1 MKRDAAT
8 LAQVSASNPK
18 MSTWLAA
25 NAGSGKTR
33 VLTDR
38 VARLL
43 LDGVPPEKIL
53 CLTYTKAA
61 ASEMQNRLFQRL
73 GDWAMMPDAKLR
85 DSLTAL
91 GASNIAPA
99 VLSDARRLFA
109 KAIET
114 PGGLKIQTIH
124 SFCASLL
131 RRFPLEAGV
140 SPAFTEMDDRAAKT
154 LREDVMD
161 EIAIEAPDAMA
172 ALASHFTGAE
182 LDGFLQ
188 EVLGRKEIFAQ
199 DATEDEL
206 REAGGLPTGVDEA
219 MILETVFHGAEAEL
233 LRDVAT
239 VLQGCIGKSD
249 VQLGESLALL
259 DCSTPNLF
267 LIAQLEKLFLT
278 AKGKSAGHPR
288 TYPPTKDAKQALG
301 ALLDPFD
308 ALRLRISEAR
318 PMRQALDAHR
328 RNLALHQFARAYL
341 PRLEAH
347 KQARAWLDF
356 DDLILKARALLT
368 DPNVAAWVLFR
379 LDGGIDHILVDE
391 AQDTAPRQW
400 DVVRLLA
407 HEFTA
412 GRGARADTDRTIFV
426 VGDQKQSIYSFQGAD
441 PDAFEAMRAHFDE
454 SLSAIGQPLQRQ
466 DLLHSFRS
474 SKAVLDLVDASF
486 TGDLK
491 RGMGDRVEH
500 VAFKEDLPGRVDLW
514 DWVDETEKA
523 EKKDWFDPVDTVG
536 DDHHSVILARQI
548 AATIKDRLLHGQIT
562 EIKREDGRDVE
573 KTRRIEAGDFL
584 ILVQRRSTLFHE
596 IIRACKDAGLPMAGA
611 DRLRIGAELGVK
623 DLTALMRYLATPE
636 DDLSLAA
643 VLRSPLCG
651 LSEAELF
658 DLAHG
663 RANYLRAALEDQ
675 KARFG
680 SVYDMLKDLRDNADY
695 LRPYDLLERALTRHN
710 GREKLLARLGMEA
723 DEGIAAL
730 LDQAM
735 AYERADIPSLTGFLE
750 WLARDEVTIK
760 RQMDSAGDAIR
771 VMTVHG
777 AKGLEAPIVIL
788 PDTGQVRNSVRDDV
802 LDRNGVALWKAKS
815 EDLPPVQIDLTHDIK
830 TRQLEERM
838 RLLYVA
844 MTRAESWLIVCGAG
858 KPAKLEDGG
867 WYAVAEAGM
876 AAMGATGGRL
886 EHLQWPDDLP
896 RRDAKAPQVRDALP
910 EWAETEAAAP
920 VAATEPLSPSKFDGP
935 KALADPSGMAL
946 SEDDAKTRGTALHRL
961 LEHLPGAADPVG
973 LANRLGRYGP
983 NNEDLLPLAQ
993 AVLSEPSL
1001 AHVFAKGT
1009 LAEITLT
1016 AKLPSIGGR
1025 AVLGTVDRLII
1036 DRDRILAVDFK
1047 SNTVV
1052 PSAPEKTPS
1061 GLLAQMGAYLEM
1073 LEQLY
1078 PEKTVDVAVLWT
1090 QTAQLSVLPHDI
1102 VRRALVAAH
1111 TS

>member
-8 LAQVSASNPK
+8 QAQVAAADPK
-18 MSTWLAA
+18 ASTWLAA

-43 LDGVPPEKIL
+43 LDGVPPQRIL

-73 GDWAMMPDAKLR
+73 GDWAMMPNAELR

-91 GASNIAPA
+91 GASEIAPD
-99 VLSDARRLFA
+99 VLSEARRLFA

-140 SPAFTEMDDRAAKT
+140 SPAFTEMDDRAAKA
-154 LREDVMD
+154 LREEVME
-161 EIAIEAPDAMA
+161 EIALREPDAMA
-172 ALASHFTGAE
+172 ALARHFTGAE

-188 EVLGRKEIFAQ
+188 EVLGREELF
-199 DATEDEL
+199 DAPVSEAEL
-206 REAGGLPTGVDEA
+206 RQAGGLGEGVTEA
-219 MILETVFHGAEAEL
+219 TILDAVFHGDEAAM
-233 LRDVAT
+233 LRDIAA
-239 VLQGCIGKSD
+239 VLQACTGKTD
-249 VQLGESLALL
+249 AKLGRDLALL
-259 DCSTPNLF
+259 DCSAPNLA
-267 LIAQLEKLFLT
+267 LLAQLEGLFLS
-278 AKGKSAGHPR
+278 ASGKSAGLPKSH
-288 TYPPTKDAKQALG
+288 PPTKAAKEAFG

-308 ALRLRISEAR
+308 ALRMRVSEAR
-318 PMRQALDAHR
+318 PMRQALAAHHR
-328 RNLALHQFARAYL
+328 TVALHSFARAYL
-341 PRLEAH
+341 PLLEAR

-356 DDLILKARALLT
+356 DDLILKARGLLT
-368 DPNVAAWVLFR
+368 DPSVAAWVLFR

-407 HEFTA
+407 QEFTA
-412 GRGARADTDRTIFV
+412 GQGARADTERTIFV

-454 SLSAIGQPLQRQ
+454 ALTAIGQPLQRQ

-474 SKAVLDLVDASF
+474 SKAVLGLVDASF
-486 TGDLK
+486 TGDLM

-500 VAFKEDLPGRVDLW
+500 VAFKQDLPGRVDLW

-562 EIKREDGRDVE
+562 EVKRVDGRDVQE
-573 KTRRIEAGDFL
+573 TRRIEAGDFL

-651 LSEAELF
+651 LSEGELF

-663 RANYLRAALEDQ
+663 RPNYLTRALEEQ
-675 KARFG
+675 KDRFAHV
-680 SVYDMLKDLRDNADY
+680 SEMLRDLRNSADY
-695 LRPYDLLERALTRHN
+695 LRPYDLLERVLTRHN
-710 GREKLLARLGMEA
+710 GREKLLARLGVEA

-788 PDTGQVRNSVRDDV
+788 PDTGQMRNSVRDDV
-802 LDRNGVALWKAKS
+802 LNRDGVALWKAKS
-815 EDLPPVQIDLTHDIK
+815 DDMPPAQVELAEQIK
-830 TRQLEERM
+830 TRQREERM

-844 MTRAESWLIVCGAG
+844 MTRAESWLIICGAG

-876 AAMGATGGRL
+876 AKAGAVDGRL
-886 EHLQWPDDLP
+886 EHLQWPEDLP
-896 RRDAKAPQVRDALP
+896 RRDSEAAPQRTALP
-910 EWAETEAAAP
+910 AWAEVKAAMPEP
-920 VAATEPLSPSKFDGP
+920 VLEPLSPSKLDGP
-935 KALADPSGMAL
+935 KALPDPSGVAL
-946 SEDDAKTRGTALHRL
+946 SEEDAKARGTALHRL
-961 LEHLPGAADPVG
+961 LEHLPHAPDAMD

-983 NNEDLLPLAQ
+983 NDEDLLPLAQ
-993 AVLSEPSL
+993 TVLAEPSV
-1001 AHVFAKGT
+1001 AHIFATGT
-1009 LAEITLT
+1009 LAEVTLT
-1016 AKLPSIGGR
+1016 AKLPSLDGR
-1025 AVLGTVDRLII
+1025 AMLGTIDRLII
-1036 DRDRILAVDFK
+1036 DDDRILAVDFK
-1047 SNTVV
+1047 SNVVV
-1052 PSAPEKTPS
+1052 PDAPEKTPS
-1061 GLLAQMGAYLEM
+1061 GILAQMGAYLEM

-1078 PEKTVDVAVLWT
+1078 PQKSVEVAILWT
-1090 QTAQLSVLPHDI
+1090 QNARLMTLPHDI
-1102 VRRALVAAH
+1102 VRHALVATH

>member
-8 LAQVSASNPK
+8 QAQVAAANPK
-18 MSTWLAA
+18 ASTWLSA

-43 LDGVPPEKIL
+43 LDGVPPQRIL

-91 GASNIAPA
+91 GASDIAPE
-99 VLSDARRLFA
+99 VMSEARRLFA

-140 SPAFTEMDDRAAKT
+140 SPAFSEMDDRAAKA
-154 LREDVMD
+154 LREDVM
-161 EIAIEAPDAMA
+161 EEVALQAPDAMDA
-172 ALASHFTGAE
+172 FAQHFTGAE
-182 LDGFLQ
+182 MDGFLQ
-188 EVLGRKEIFAQ
+188 ELLGRKDLFASPTS
-199 DATEDEL
+199 DADL
-206 REAGGLPTGVDEA
+206 RSAGGLADGISEA
-219 MILETVFHGAEAEL
+219 TLLDAVFHGEEAAM
-233 LRDVAT
+233 LRDVAAI
-239 VLQGCIGKSD
+239 LQGCSGKSD
-249 VQLGESLALL
+249 GQLGQSLAIL
-259 DCSTPNLF
+259 DCTSPSQPL
-267 LIAQLEKLFLT
+267 LARLEKLFL
-278 AKGKSAGHPR
+278 AGSGKSEGLPKAH
-288 TYPPTKDAKQALG
+288 PPTKGAKEALG
-301 ALLDPFD
+301 AMLDPFD
-308 ALRLRISEAR
+308 ALRMRVSEAR
-318 PMRQALDAHR
+318 PMRQALAAHA
-328 RNLALHQFARAYL
+328 RNVALHKFAHAYL

-347 KQARAWLDF
+347 KQAHAWLDF

-368 DPNVAAWVLFR
+368 DPSVAAWVLFR

-407 HEFTA
+407 QEFTA
-412 GRGARADTDRTIFV
+412 GEGARADTERTIFV

-454 SLSAIGQPLQRQ
+454 ALTAIGQPLQRQ

-474 SKAVLDLVDASF
+474 SKAVLGLVDASF
-486 TGDLK
+486 TGDLM

-500 VAFKEDLPGRVDLW
+500 VAFKGDLPGRVDLW
-514 DWVDETEKA
+514 DWVDESEKA

-536 DDHHSVILARQI
+536 DDHHSVVLARQI

-562 EIKREDGRDVE
+562 EIKRVDGQDVPE
-573 KTRRIEAGDFL
+573 TRRVEAGDFL

-596 IIRACKDAGLPMAGA
+596 IIRACKDLNLPMAGA

-636 DDLSLAA
+636 DDLSLAS

-658 DLAHG
+658 DLAYG
-663 RANYLRAALEDQ
+663 RSNYLREALEAGQ
-675 KARFG
+675 KRFQ
-680 SVYDMLKDLRDNADY
+680 SVYDMLQDLRNNADY
-695 LRPYDLLERALTRHN
+695 LRPYDLLERVLTRHN
-710 GREKLLARLGMEA
+710 GREKLLARLGIEA

-735 AYERADIPSLTGFLE
+735 AYERADVPSLTGFLE

-788 PDTGQVRNSVRDDV
+788 PDTGQVTNTVRDDV
-802 LDRNGVALWKAKS
+802 LHRDGVAFWKASSK
-815 EDLPPVQIDLTHDIK
+815 DMPAVQIELTNEIK
-830 TRQLEERM
+830 TRQREERM

-844 MTRAESWLIVCGAG
+844 MTRAESWLIICGAG
-858 KPAKLEDGG
+858 KPAKLDDGG

-876 AAMGATGGRL
+876 AAAGANDGRL
-886 EHLQWPDDLP
+886 EHLQWPEDLP
-896 RRDAKAPQVRDALP
+896 AREAKVAVEHAALP
-910 EWAETEAAAP
+910 DWATTNAP
-920 VAATEPLSPSKFDGP
+920 ERPDTSEPLSPSKLNGA
-935 KALADPSGMAL
+935 KALPDPSGTAL
-946 SEDDAKTRGTALHRL
+946 SEDDAKLRGTVLHRL
-961 LEHLPGAADPVG
+961 LEHLPHAADPMD

-983 NNEDLLPLAQ
+983 NDEDLLPLAQ
-993 AVLSEPSL
+993 SVLAAPAL
-1001 AHVFAKGT
+1001 AHIFADGT

-1016 AKLPSIGGR
+1016 AKLPSIGGQ
-1025 AVLGTVDRLII
+1025 ATLGTIDRLII
-1036 DRDRILAVDFK
+1036 DDDRILAVDFK
-1047 SNTVV
+1047 SNMVV
-1052 PSAPEKTPS
+1052 PSTPEKTPS
-1061 GLLAQMGAYLEM
+1061 GISAQMGAYLEM

-1078 PEKTVDVAVLWT
+1078 PEKSVEVAILWT
-1090 QTAQLSVLPHDI
+1090 QTAQLMTLPHDI
-1102 VRRALVAAH
+1102 VRSALVAAH
-1111 TS
+1111 IS

>member
-8 LAQVSASNPK
+8 QAQVAAANPK
-18 MSTWLAA
+18 ASTWLAA

-43 LDGVPPEKIL
+43 LDGVPPQRIL

-85 DSLTAL
+85 ESLTAL
-91 GASNIAPA
+91 GAEDIAPD
-99 VLSDARRLFA
+99 VLSEARRLFA

-140 SPAFTEMDDRAAKT
+140 SPAFTEMDDRAAKA
-154 LREDVMD
+154 LREDVMEEVALQD
-161 EIAIEAPDAMA
+161 PDAMA
-172 ALASHFTGAE
+172 AFAQHFSGAE
-182 LDGFLQ
+182 VDGFLQ
-188 EVLGRKEIFAQ
+188 ELLGRKELFDSAAT
-199 DATEDEL
+199 DADL
-206 REAGGLPTGVDEA
+206 RAAGGLGSGVTEA
-219 MILETVFHGAEAEL
+219 VVLESVFHGNEAAM
-233 LRDVAT
+233 LRDVAA
-239 VLQGCIGKSD
+239 VLQSCTGKSD
-249 VQLGESLALL
+249 MQLGQSLAML
-259 DCSTPNLF
+259 DCSTPSLA
-267 LIAQLEKLFLT
+267 LLTQLEKLFLS
-278 AKGKSAGHPR
+278 ASGKSEGLPKLH
-288 TYPPTKDAKQALG
+288 PPTKGAKEAFG

-308 ALRLRISEAR
+308 ALRMRVSEAR
-318 PMRQALDAHR
+318 PIRQALAAHA
-328 RNLALHQFARAYL
+328 RNLALHKFAQAYL
-341 PRLEAH
+341 PRLDSL
-347 KQARAWLDF
+347 KQSHAWLDF
-356 DDLILKARALLT
+356 DDLILKARGLLT
-368 DPNVAAWVLFR
+368 DPSVAAWVLFR

-407 HEFTA
+407 QEFTA
-412 GRGARADTDRTIFV
+412 GQGARADTERTIFV

-454 SLSAIGQPLQRQ
+454 ALTAIGQPLQRQ

-474 SKAVLDLVDASF
+474 SRAVLGLVDASF
-486 TGDLK
+486 TGDLM
-491 RGMGDRVEH
+491 RGMGGRVEH
-500 VAFKEDLPGRVDLW
+500 VAFKQDLPGRVDQW
-514 DWVDETEKA
+514 DWIDETEKA

-536 DDHHSVILARQI
+536 DDHHSVLLARQI

-562 EIKREDGRDVE
+562 EVKRVDGRDVQE
-573 KTRRIEAGDFL
+573 TRRIMAGDFL

-651 LSEAELF
+651 LSEGELF

-663 RANYLRAALEDQ
+663 RPNYLTRALEEQ
-675 KARFG
+675 KDRFAHV
-680 SVYDMLKDLRDNADY
+680 SEMLRDLRNSADY
-695 LRPYDLLERALTRHN
+695 LRPYDLLERVLTRHN
-710 GREKLLARLGMEA
+710 GREKLLARLGIEA

-802 LDRNGVALWKAKS
+802 LNRDGVALWKAKS
-815 EDLPPVQIDLTHDIK
+815 DDMPPAQVELSDEIK
-830 TRQLEERM
+830 KRQREERM

-844 MTRAESWLIVCGAG
+844 MTRAESWLIICGAG

-876 AAMGATGGRL
+876 AKAGVVDGRL
-886 EHLQWPDDLP
+886 AHLNWPDDLP
-896 RRDAKAPQVRDALP
+896 RREAEAKPERAALPAWVETKAPTV
-910 EWAETEAAAP
+910 AP
-920 VAATEPLSPSKFDGP
+920 TPEPLSPSKFEGA
-935 KALADPSGMAL
+935 KALPDPSGAAL
-946 SEDDAKTRGTALHRL
+946 SEEDAKARGTALHRL
-961 LEHLPGAADPVG
+961 FEHLPHAADPMD

-983 NNEDLLPLAQ
+983 NEEDLYPLAQ
-993 AVLSEPSL
+993 AVLGDPSL
-1001 AHVFAKGT
+1001 AHIFADGT
-1009 LAEITLT
+1009 LAEVTLT
-1016 AKLPSIGGR
+1016 AKLPSLGGQV
-1025 AVLGTVDRLII
+1025 VLGTIDRLII
-1036 DRDRILAVDFK
+1036 EDDRILAVDFK
-1047 SNTVV
+1047 SNVV
-1052 PSAPEKTPS
+1052 LPDTAEKTPTGILS
-1061 GLLAQMGAYLEM
+1061 QMGAYLEM

-1078 PEKTVDVAVLWT
+1078 PQKSVEVAILWT
-1090 QTAQLSVLPHDI
+1090 QSAQLMTLPHDI
-1102 VRRALVAAH
+1102 VRCALVAAH

>member
-8 LAQVSASNPK
+8 AAQVAAADPK
-18 MSTWLAA
+18 ASTWLAA

-43 LDGVPPEKIL
+43 LDGVPPQRIL

-73 GDWAMMPDAKLR
+73 GDWAMMPDSKLR

-91 GASNIAPA
+91 GASEIAPQ
-99 VLSDARRLFA
+99 VLADARRLFA

-140 SPAFTEMDDRAAKT
+140 SPAFAEMDDRAAKA
-154 LREDVMD
+154 LREDVM
-161 EIAIEAPDAMA
+161 EEVALHAPDAMA
-172 ALASHFTGAE
+172 AFAQHFSGAE
-182 LDGFLQ
+182 MDGFLQ
-188 EVLGRKEIFAQ
+188 ELLGRKELFA
-199 DATEDEL
+199 DALSDDAL
-206 REAGGLPTGVDEA
+206 KAAGGLDASISEDV
-219 MILETVFHGAEAEL
+219 ILQSVFHGGEAEL
-233 LRDVAT
+233 LRDVGA
-239 VLQGCIGKSD
+239 VLQGCTGKSD
-249 VQLGESLALL
+249 VQLGQSLSLLDCTAPSLALL
-259 DCSTPNLF
+259 
-267 LIAQLEKLFLT
+267 AQFEKLFLG
-278 AKGKSAGHPR
+278 ASGKSAGLPKG
-288 TYPPTKDAKQALG
+288 YPPTKGAKEALA

-308 ALRLRISEAR
+308 ALRMRVSEAR
-318 PMRQALDAHR
+318 PLR
-328 RNLALHQFARAYL
+328 LALSAHAKNAALHRFAQAYL

-347 KQARAWLDF
+347 KQGRAWLDF

-368 DPNVAAWVLFR
+368 DPSVAAWVLFR

-407 HEFTA
+407 QEFTA
-412 GRGARADTDRTIFV
+412 GQGARADTERTIFV

-454 SLSAIGQPLQRQ
+454 ALSAIGHPLKRQ

-500 VAFKEDLPGRVDLW
+500 VAFKQDLPGRVDLW
-514 DWVDETEKA
+514 DWIEETEKA
-523 EKKDWFDPVDTVG
+523 DNKDWFDPVDTVG

-562 EIKREDGRDVE
+562 EVKRVDGRDEQV
-573 KTRRIEAGDFL
+573 TRRIEAGDFL

-596 IIRACKDAGLPMAGA
+596 IIRACKNLGLPMAGA

-636 DDLSLAA
+636 DDLSLAV

-663 RANYLRAALEDQ
+663 REKYLRGALERQ
-675 KARFG
+675 KARFKPI
-680 SVYDMLKDLRDNADY
+680 YDMLRDLRDNADY
-695 LRPYDLLERALTRHN
+695 LRPYDLLERALTHHD
-710 GREKLLARLGMEA
+710 GRNKLLSRLGVEA

-760 RQMDSAGDAIR
+760 RQMDSAGNAIR

-788 PDTGQVRNSVRDDV
+788 PDTGQVANSVRDDI
-802 LDRNGVALWKAKS
+802 LNHDGVAFWKVSAK
-815 EDLPPVQIDLTHDIK
+815 DMPQVQVQLSDEIK
-830 TRQLEERM
+830 ARQREERM

-844 MTRAESWLIVCGAG
+844 MTRAESWLIICGAG
-858 KPAKLEDGG
+858 KPAKFEDGG

-876 AAMGATGGRL
+876 AALGADDGRVA
-886 EHLQWPDDLP
+886 HLDWPQDLGP
-896 RRDAKAPQVRDALP
+896 RAAEAAVVRAALP
-910 EWAETEAAAP
+910 DWVLSNAP
-920 VAATEPLSPSKFDGP
+920 PPPATSEPVSPSKLNGA
-935 KALADPSGMAL
+935 KALPDPSGTAL
-946 SEDDAKTRGTALHRL
+946 SEEDAKLRGTVLHRL
-961 LEHLPGAADPVG
+961 LEHLPHAEDPMD

-983 NNEDLLPLAQ
+983 YEEDLFPLAQ
-993 AVLSEPSL
+993 RVVDTPAL
-1001 AHVFAKGT
+1001 AHIFARDA
-1009 LAEITLT
+1009 LAEVTLT
-1016 AKLPSIGGR
+1016 AKLPSLGGQSM
-1025 AVLGTVDRLII
+1025 LGTIDRLII
-1036 DRDRILAVDFK
+1036 GPDRILAVDFK
-1047 SNTVV
+1047 SNVVV
-1052 PSAPEKTPS
+1052 PDTPEKTPS
-1061 GLLAQMGAYLEM
+1061 GILAQMGAYLEM

-1078 PEKTVDVAVLWT
+1078 PAKTVEVAILWT
-1090 QTAQLSVLPHDI
+1090 QSAQLMPLPHDI
-1102 VRRALVAAH
+1102 VRLALGAAH

>member
-8 LAQVSASNPK
+8 QAQVAAANPK
-18 MSTWLAA
+18 ASTWLAA

-43 LDGVPPEKIL
+43 LAGVPPQRVL

-73 GDWAMMPDAKLR
+73 GDWAMMPDDKLR

-91 GASNIAPA
+91 GASDIAPD
-99 VLSDARRLFA
+99 VLSQARRLFA

-140 SPAFTEMDDRAAKT
+140 SPAFTEMDDRAAKA
-154 LREDVMD
+154 LRENVM
-161 EIAIEAPDAMA
+161 EEVALQVPGAIAAFAQ
-172 ALASHFTGAE
+172 HFSGAE
-182 LDGFLQ
+182 MDGFLQ
-188 EVLGRKEIFAQ
+188 EVLGRKELFSTLTS
-199 DATEDEL
+199 DADL
-206 REAGGLPTGVDEA
+206 RIAGGLSDDVSEA
-219 MILETVFHGAEAEL
+219 TILESVFHGGEAAM
-233 LRDVAT
+233 LRDVGA
-239 VLQGCIGKSD
+239 VLQSCTGKTD
-249 VQLGESLALL
+249 AQLGRDLVLL
-259 DCSTPNLF
+259 DGSTPGLS
-267 LIAQLEKLFLT
+267 LLVRLEKLFLT
-278 AKGKSAGHPR
+278 GSGKSEGLPR
-288 TYPPTKDAKQALG
+288 MHPPTKSAKDALG

-308 ALRLRISEAR
+308 ALRMRVSEAR
-318 PMRQALDAHR
+318 PKRQALAAHT
-328 RNLALHQFARAYL
+328 RNLALHSFAQAYL

-347 KQARAWLDF
+347 KQAHAWLDF

-368 DPNVAAWVLFR
+368 DPSVAAWVLFR

-407 HEFTA
+407 QEFTA
-412 GRGARADTDRTIFV
+412 GQGARADTERTIFV

-441 PDAFEAMRAHFDE
+441 PDAFEAMRAHFDK
-454 SLSAIGQPLQRQ
+454 SLTAIGQPLQRQ

-500 VAFKEDLPGRVDLW
+500 VAFKQDLPGRVDLW
-514 DWVDETEKA
+514 DWIDETEKA
-523 EKKDWFDPVDTVG
+523 EKRDWFDPVDTVG

-562 EIKREDGRDVE
+562 EIKRVDGRDVQA
-573 KTRRIEAGDFL
+573 TRRIEAGDFL

-663 RANYLRAALEDQ
+663 RPNYLTRALEEQ
-675 KARFG
+675 KGRFV
-680 SVYDMLKDLRDNADY
+680 SVKDMLKDLRDNADY
-695 LRPYDLLERALTRHN
+695 LRPYDLLERVLTRHT
-710 GREKLLARLGMEA
+710 GREKLLSRLGAEA

-788 PDTGQVRNSVRDDV
+788 PDTGQVANTVRDDV
-802 LDRNGVALWKAKS
+802 LNGDGVAFWKANSK
-815 EDLPPVQIDLTHDIK
+815 DMPAVQVALTNDIK
-830 TRQLEERM
+830 SRQREERM

-844 MTRAESWLIVCGAG
+844 MTRSESWLIICGAG
-858 KPAKLEDGG
+858 KPAKLDDGG

-876 AAMGATGGRL
+876 SVAGANDGRL
-886 EHLQWPDDLP
+886 EHLPWPEDLG
-896 RRDAKAPQVRDALP
+896 RREPKVIQDRAALPAWAKGKAPAALHML
-910 EWAETEAAAP
+910 
-920 VAATEPLSPSKFDGP
+920 EPISPSKLDGP
-935 KALADPSGMAL
+935 KALPDPSGTAL
-946 SEDDAKTRGTALHRL
+946 SEDDAKARGTALHRL
-961 LEHLPGAADPVG
+961 LEHLPNAADPMEM
-973 LANRLGRYGP
+973 ANRLGRYGP
-983 NNEDLLPLAQ
+983 NDEDLLPLAQ
-993 AVLSEPSL
+993 TVLQTPSL
-1001 AHVFAKGT
+1001 THIFAHGS
-1009 LAEITLT
+1009 LAEVTLT
-1016 AKLPSIGGR
+1016 AKLPSLGGR
-1025 AVLGTVDRLII
+1025 AVLGTIDRLII
-1036 DRDRILAVDFK
+1036 EKDRILAVDFK

-1052 PSAPEKTPS
+1052 PSTPENTPS
-1061 GLLAQMGAYLEM
+1061 GILAQMGAYLEM

-1078 PEKTVDVAVLWT
+1078 PEKSVEVAILWT
-1090 QTAQLSVLPHDI
+1090 QTAQIITLPHDI
-1102 VRRALVAAH
+1102 VRSALVAAH

>member
-8 LAQVSASNPK
+8 MAQVAAADPK
-18 MSTWLAA
+18 ASTWLAA

-43 LDGVPPEKIL
+43 LDGVPPQRIL

-73 GDWAMMPDAKLR
+73 GDWAMMPDAQLR

-91 GASNIAPA
+91 GADNIAPD

-140 SPAFTEMDDRAAKT
+140 SPAFAEMDDRAAKA
-154 LREDVMD
+154 LREDVM
-161 EIAIEAPDAMA
+161 EEVAIQAPDAMA
-172 ALASHFTGAE
+172 AFAQHFSGGET
-182 LDGFLQ
+182 DGFLQ
-188 EVLGRKEIFAQ
+188 ELLGRKELFAAAAT
-199 DATEDEL
+199 DAEL
-206 REAGGLPTGVDEA
+206 RAAGGLAEGVTEA
-219 MILETVFHGAEAEL
+219 TLLDAVFHGGEADL
-233 LRDVAT
+233 LRDVAS
-239 VLQGCIGKSD
+239 VLQGCTGKSD
-249 VQLGESLALL
+249 VALGQNLARLNCTTPSLALL
-259 DCSTPNLF
+259 PRF
-267 LIAQLEKLFLT
+267 EKLFLG
-278 AKGKSAGHPR
+278 ASGKSAGLPKAH
-288 TYPPTKDAKQALG
+288 PPTKGAKEALG

-308 ALRLRISEAR
+308 ALRMRVSDAR
-318 PMRQALDAHR
+318 PMRQALAAHHR
-328 RNLALHQFARAYL
+328 TAALHTFAQAYL

-347 KQARAWLDF
+347 KQNRAWLDF

-368 DPNVAAWVLFR
+368 DPGVAAWVLFR

-407 HEFTA
+407 QEFTA
-412 GRGARADTDRTIFV
+412 GQGARHDTERTIFV

-441 PDAFEAMRAHFDE
+441 PDAFEAMRTHFDDA
-454 SLSAIGQPLQRQ
+454 LGAIGQPLQRQ

-474 SKAVLDLVDASF
+474 SKAVLGLVDASF

-491 RGMGDRVEH
+491 RGMGDKVEH
-500 VAFKEDLPGRVDLW
+500 LAFKEHLPGRVDLW
-514 DWVDETEKA
+514 DWVEETKKA
-523 EKKDWFDPVDTVG
+523 DNKDWFNPIDTVS
-536 DDHHSVILARQI
+536 DDHHSVVLARQI
-548 AATIKDRLLHGQIT
+548 AMTIKDRLLHGQIT
-562 EIKREDGRDVE
+562 EVKRVDGQDKQV
-573 KTRRIEAGDFL
+573 TRRIEAGDFL

-596 IIRACKDAGLPMAGA
+596 IIRACKDLGLPMAGA
-611 DRLRIGAELGVK
+611 DRLRIGAEIGVK
-623 DLTALMRYLATPE
+623 DLTALLRYLATPE

-651 LSEAELF
+651 LTEAELF

-663 RANYLRAALEDQ
+663 RGSYLTRALGEQ
-675 KARFG
+675 KERFAH
-680 SVYDMLKDLRDNADY
+680 VDAMLRDLRDNADY
-695 LRPYDLLERALTRHN
+695 LRPYDLLERALTHHN
-710 GREKLLARLGMEA
+710 GRDRLLSRLGMEA
-723 DEGIAAL
+723 EEGIAAL

-760 RQMDSAGDAIR
+760 RQMDSAGNAIR

-788 PDTGQVRNSVRDDV
+788 PDTGQIKNSVRDDI
-802 LDRNGVALWKAKS
+802 LQRGGTALWKAKS
-815 EDLPPVQIDLTHDIK
+815 EDLPPAQVELTNDIK
-830 TRQLEERM
+830 TRQREEKM

-844 MTRAESWLIVCGAG
+844 MTRAESWLIICGAG
-858 KPAKLEDGG
+858 KVAKLEDGG

-876 AAMGATGGRL
+876 ASMGAEDGRI
-886 EHLQWPDDLP
+886 EHLHWPDDLE
-896 RRDAKAPQVRDALP
+896 RRPDS
-910 EWAETEAAAP
+910 
-920 VAATEPLSPSKFDGP
+920 TEPERTSLPDWVGTKAAEPPKSTDPISPSKLGGA
-935 KALADPSGMAL
+935 KALPDPSGKAL
-946 SEDDAKTRGTALHRL
+946 SEDDAKLRGTALHRL
-961 LEHLPGAADPVG
+961 LEHLPQAGDPTD
-973 LANRLGRYGP
+973 LANRLGRHGP
-983 NNEDLLPLAQ
+983 DGEDLLPIALSVVNAPALSPIFAQ
-993 AVLSEPSL
+993 GA
-1001 AHVFAKGT
+1001 
-1009 LAEITLT
+1009 LAEVTLT
-1016 AKLPSIGGR
+1016 AKLPSLGGQ
-1025 AVLGTVDRLII
+1025 AALGTIDRLII
-1036 DRDRILAVDFK
+1036 EDTRILAVDFK
-1047 SNTVV
+1047 SNVVV
-1052 PSAPEKTPS
+1052 PASPEQTPS
-1061 GLLAQMGAYLEM
+1061 GILAQMGAYLEM

-1078 PEKTVDVAVLWT
+1078 PQKTVEVAILWT
-1090 QTAQLSVLPHDI
+1090 QSAQLMPLPHDI
-1102 VRRALVAAH
+1102 VRSALASAH

>member
-8 LAQVSASNPK
+8 LAQVAAADPK
-18 MSTWLAA
+18 ASTWLAA

-43 LDGVPPEKIL
+43 LEGVPPQRIL

-73 GDWAMMPDAKLR
+73 GDWAMMPDDKLR
-85 DSLTAL
+85 DSLNAL
-91 GASNIAPA
+91 GAPHIAPD
-99 VLSDARRLFA
+99 VLSEARRLFA

-140 SPAFTEMDDRAAKT
+140 SPAFSEMDDRAAKA
-154 LREDVMD
+154 LREDVMED
-161 EIAIEAPDAMA
+161 IALHAPDAMSA
-172 ALASHFTGAE
+172 FAQYFSGAE
-182 LDGFLQ
+182 TDSFLQ
-188 EVLGRKEIFAQ
+188 EVLGRKELFGTSKTDTDLRAAGELAEGVSE
-199 DATEDEL
+199 AT
-206 REAGGLPTGVDEA
+206 
-219 MILETVFHGAEAEL
+219 ILDQVFHGNEAAL
-233 LRDVAT
+233 LRDVAA
-239 VLQGCIGKSD
+239 VLQSCTGKSD
-249 VQLGESLALL
+249 VQLGQSLSLLECNTPSLALL
-259 DCSTPNLF
+259 TRF
-267 LIAQLEKLFLT
+267 EKLFLGASGKT
-278 AKGKSAGHPR
+278 AGLPKTH
-288 TYPPTKDAKQALG
+288 PPTKGAKEALG

-308 ALRLRISEAR
+308 ALRMRVSEAR
-318 PMRQALDAHR
+318 PMRQALAAHHKTV
-328 RNLALHQFARAYL
+328 ALHSFAQEYL
-341 PRLEAH
+341 PRLEAY
-347 KQARAWLDF
+347 KQSRAWLDF

-368 DPNVAAWVLFR
+368 DPSVAAWVLFR

-407 HEFTA
+407 QEFTA
-412 GRGARADTDRTIFV
+412 GQGARADTERTIFV

-454 SLSAIGQPLQRQ
+454 ALSAIGHPLQRQ

-486 TGDLK
+486 KGDLK

-500 VAFKEDLPGRVDLW
+500 VAFKEQLPGRVDLW
-514 DWVDETEKA
+514 DWVEET
-523 EKKDWFDPVDTVG
+523 KKTDNEDWFNPVDTVSE
-536 DDHHSVILARQI
+536 DHHSVILARQI
-548 AATIKDRLLHGQIT
+548 AYTIKDRLAHGQIT
-562 EIKREDGRDVE
+562 EIKRIDGQDQHV
-573 KTRRIEAGDFL
+573 TRRIEAGDFL
-584 ILVQRRSTLFHE
+584 ILVQRRSTLFYE
-596 IIRACKDAGLPMAGA
+596 IIRACKDADLPMAGA
-611 DRLRIGAELGVK
+611 DRLRIGAEIGVK
-623 DLTALMRYLATPE
+623 DLTALLRFLATPE

-651 LSEAELF
+651 LSEADLF
-658 DLAHG
+658 DLAHN
-663 RANYLRAALEDQ
+663 RDSYLRGALEAKKKQ
-675 KARFG
+675 FQP
-680 SVYDMLKDLRDNADY
+680 VYDMLTDLRNKADY
-695 LRPYDLLERALTRHN
+695 LRPYDLLERALTHHN
-710 GREKLLARLGMEA
+710 GRDKLLSRLGVEA

-760 RQMDSAGDAIR
+760 RQMDSAGNAIR

-788 PDTGQVRNSVRDDV
+788 PDTGQVKNSVRDDI
-802 LDRNGVALWKAKS
+802 LDKDGTALWKTKS
-815 EDLPPVQIDLTHDIK
+815 DDLPPAQKELTEDIK
-830 TRQLEERM
+830 TRQREERM

-844 MTRAESWLIVCGAG
+844 MTRAESWLIICGAG

-876 AAMGATGGRL
+876 ASLTTEDGRFS
-886 EHLQWPDDLP
+886 HLAWPEDTTP
-896 RRDAKAPQVRDALP
+896 R
-910 EWAETEAAAP
+910 AP
-920 VAATEPLSPSKFDGP
+920 VAAQEHAALPDWVTTSPPPAPSSMEPLSPSKLAGA
-935 KALADPSGMAL
+935 KALPDPSGTAL
-946 SEDDAKTRGTALHRL
+946 SEDDAKMRGTLLHGL
-961 LEHLPGAADPVG
+961 LEHLPHADDPVD

-983 NNEDLLPLAQ
+983 GNEDLLPLAQ
-993 AVLSEPSL
+993 AVLNAPSL
-1001 AHVFAKGT
+1001 AHIFAEGT
-1009 LAEITLT
+1009 LAEVTLT
-1016 AKLPSIGGR
+1016 AKLPSLGGQP
-1025 AVLGTVDRLII
+1025 VLGTIDRLIF
-1036 DRDRILAVDFK
+1036 DGDRILAVDFK
-1047 SNTVV
+1047 SNAVV
-1052 PSAPEKTPS
+1052 PNHPEKTPS
-1061 GLLAQMGAYLEM
+1061 GILAQMGAYLEM

-1078 PEKTVDVAVLWT
+1078 PEKTVDVAILWT
-1090 QTAQLSVLPHDI
+1090 QNAQLMPLPHDI
-1102 VRRALVAAH
+1102 VRFSLAAAH